1 MFLTSQK
8 FWLDVQNNLH
18 PLKYAIS
25 VQKDSTWTQ
34 MDSVIRRF
42 RDAPTTLE
50 TSAFG
55 AIICIKLIMENARLN
70 VDFFVHET
78 DFFAFCLFFLIS

>member
-1 MFLTSQK
+1 
-8 FWLDVQNNLH
+8 
-18 PLKYAIS
+18 
-25 VQKDSTWTQ
+25 